1 MILSEDTEEIIP
13 EVFPIPA
20 VNQAW
25 NQTVIPQAFI
35 EPALLH
41 ALLGITSS
49 TLKLKHV
56 KPFDPS
62 SAFAELQSH
71 KMASIN
77 LINRKL
83 QSVLDATQLSTI
95 LTVVTLFGYEVSA
108 PTFSNVRRAHNRTNS
123 WL

>member
-1 MILSEDTEEIIP
+1 MP

-49 TLKLKHV
+49 TIKLKHV

-62 SAFAELQSH
+62 SAFADLLSH
-71 KMASIN
+71 KVASIN

-83 QSVLDATQLSTI
+83 QNVSDATQLSTI
-95 LTVVTLFGYEVSA
+95 LTVVTLFGSEVS
-108 PTFSNVRRAHNRTNS
+108 TSNPGHLTCDVLTNVPAASCRRR
-123 WL
+123 L

>member
-1 MILSEDTEEIIP
+1 MP

-25 NQTVIPQAFI
+25 NQAIIPQAFI

-49 TLKLKHV
+49 TLKSKHG

-83 QSVLDATQLSTI
+83 QNVSDATQLSTI
-95 LTVVTLFGYEVSA
+95 FTVVTLFGYEVS
-108 PTFSNVRRAHNRTNS
+108 TLEFSQRANS
-123 WL
+123 SQP

>member
-1 MILSEDTEEIIP
+1 MP

-49 TLKLKHV
+49 TLKLKHI
-56 KPFDPS
+56 KPFNPS
-62 SAFAELQSH
+62 SAFAELMSH
-71 KMASIN
+71 KVASIN

-83 QSVLDATQLSTI
+83 RNVSDATQLSTI
-95 LTVVTLFGYEVSA
+95 LTVVTLIGYEVSTPSPGHTPHA
-108 PTFSNVRRAHNRTNS
+108 TC
-123 WL
+123 LQLYQ